1 MRTRAQVVLALIV
14 GATLAG
20 CSSPETNETAE
31 VPSPTTT
38 SEAPSPTPTPAKST
52 PKPTPTPTG
61 PETVPV
67 GEPVEFPS
75 ASITIN
81 SAERKDII
89 EGEFGET
96 IEPSD
101 GGSLWLLS
109 MDWTNLSNEA
119 VEKVC
124 WGPYT
129 TTLRVFDTEDREML
143 LDDNSGFIP
152 GNDCSNG
159 LMTGQ
164 SGEWFQ
170 AFQGLADAEIGY
182 ATIQE
187 GLSDD
192 PIAVV
197 LNDDVSLEWSE

>member
-1 MRTRAQVVLALIV
+1 MRTRTHLALVLAV
-14 GATLAG
+14 GAALTA
-20 CSSPETNETAE
+20 CSSGGDADPAEPAET
-31 VPSPTTT
+31 STTT
-38 SEAPSPTPTPAKST
+38 ATAPEPA
-52 PKPTPTPTG
+52 PKPTPTPTPTPAG
-61 PETVPV
+61 PVTVAV

-81 SAERKDII
+81 GAERQDII
-89 EGEFGET
+89 EGEHGESLT
-96 IEPSD
+96 PND

-109 MDWTNLSNEA
+109 MNWTNLSNEA

-129 TTLRVFDTEDREML
+129 TALRVFDTQDREML
-143 LDDNSGFIP
+143 LDDRSGFIP
-152 GNDCSNG
+152 GNECSNG

-164 SGEWFQ
+164 SGDWFQ
-170 AFQGLADAEIGY
+170 AYQGLADAEIGY

-187 GLSDD
+187 GYSDD

-197 LNDDVSLEWSE
+197 LNPDVSLEWSS